1 MGGYMLR
8 IKNEEGIPDQNGRAG
23 CTKRSSVAK
32 CIWHTMKS
40 TLLMAV
46 AAVGLWLSPL
56 GRPAL
61 HAQATTADVLG
72 TVTDS
77 SGAVVPGATVVLLNL
92 DTQEKRTAISNGAG
106 DFVFNLLKPSRY
118 SLTVTVPK
126 GFRTFVIPSFTLS
139 AGDRARED
147 ARLTVG
153 SEEQMVQVQ
162 GQEPA
167 LQTDSSVLGS
177 IVTDEATQDLPLNG
191 RNYINLVQVTP
202 GATKGLNNGLS
213 SGNRP
218 DDRRQTSSISI
229 NAQADVIN
237 DQMIDGMDNNE
248 RVIGT
253 IGVRPS
259 VDAIQEVR
267 IQTNA
272 FTAEVGRS
280 AAAIVDV
287 ITKSGTNQF
296 HGTAYEFLR
305 NTVLNANA
313 YAFGAIIP
321 KPAWHQNQFGGSFG
335 GPIRKDRTF
344 FFADYEGLRIVK
356 GLNPSL
362 TTVPTAYER
371 SSINAGLADFTD
383 NPAINL
389 KVPASQFDKVALQY
403 INLYPLPTNPGLS
416 NNFVSAPTQTQY
428 STTYDA
434 RVDHRINDNNIL
446 FARYTYNAVSTFI
459 PGLFPI
465 VEEAGV
471 TISPG
476 GNSSSYPGQ
485 AKDDAQQAQLNYV
498 HTFTPNLILEL
509 KAGYTLLNNE
519 QPPLNYGVNV
529 NQAFGQP
536 NINISLKD
544 SGLAPVT
551 ISGAG
556 NNLGQTTPIHYLEN
570 TFQYNGAVTWTRG
583 RHNIKMGAGV
593 IRRQFTVTNIDQGK
607 GAWTFSNFATFLSQ
621 YVPNSPFAGYST
633 VSRQNIVILPHYRTW
648 EPHVYVQD
656 DWRLAPKLT
665 VNLGLRYDYFTPF
678 TEVKNQLSNFDS
690 DTGKITVANINGVN
704 GYAGIQPDYANIAP
718 RVGFAYTVNPSTVL
732 RGGFGLSYA
741 PENMTSGSA
750 MVNQPFVVAF
760 GSCTPTVC
768 TGYGTAYQQFADG
781 VPVPVSSSAANPT
794 GGITGAE
801 NPRFKSTYVE
811 QFNLT
816 LEKDFS
822 GNVFSLSYIGG
833 LGRRMAYYI
842 PDFNALP
849 PNTAFKIPGF
859 NYNTLRPYYNDSP
872 GVTTIPYWTSS
883 GSSTYNALQ
892 AVVQRRLRNGLDFQ
906 ANYTFAH
913 ALDDSEAISN
923 DGGDG
928 FGSVPSQIRTLEYGN
943 ANLDVRNRF
952 AITTNYVLPFG
963 TSFSGVKGILA
974 KGWQMNGLYVW
985 DTGGPFSVTNA
996 SNLSGTRPGTANSDR
1011 PNQISSAYLAQKSV
1025 HEWFNTSAFVGQAI
1039 GQIGTE
1045 RRNQIYGPSFQHLD
1059 LSLFRSFPITER
1071 VSFEFRTEAYNVANT
1086 TGFANPG
1093 ASLGASGF
1101 GAISTTAFAYTP
1113 RVIQFAGKIQ
1123 F

>member
-1 MGGYMLR
+1 MHR
-8 IKNEEGIPDQNGRAG
+8 IEPEEGVLHQPGRAARG
-23 CTKRSSVAK
+23 SQRSSVAEP
-32 CIWHTMKS
+32 IWRTAKPA
-40 TLLMAV
+40 LLLAV
-46 AAVGLWLSPL
+46 ALLGLWLCPP
-56 GRPAL
+56 GEPAL
-61 HAQATTADVLG
+61 HGQITTADVLG
-72 TVTDS
+72 TVSDS
-77 SGAVVPGATVVLLNL
+77 SGAVIPGATVTLLNL
-92 DTQEKRTAISNGAG
+92 DTQEKRTAVSNDAG
-106 DFVFNLLKPSRY
+106 EFVFNLLKPNRY
-118 SLTVTVPK
+118 SLTVTVQK
-126 GFRTFVIPSFTLS
+126 GGFQRFVIPSFALS

-147 ARLTVG
+147 AHLIVG
-153 SEEQMVQVQ
+153 SEAQVVEVQA
-162 GQEPA
+162 QEPA

-177 IVTDEATQDLPLNG
+177 IVTDKATQDLPLNG

-202 GATKGLNNGLS
+202 GATKGVNNGLS

-218 DDRRQTSSISI
+218 DDRRQTSSISV
-229 NAQADVIN
+229 NSQSDVIN

-267 IQTNA
+267 IQSNA
-272 FTAEVGRS
+272 YTAEVGRS
-280 AAAIVDV
+280 AGAIVDV
-287 ITKSGTNQF
+287 ITKAGANQF

-305 NTVLNANA
+305 NTALNANA

-335 GPIRKDRTF
+335 GPIRKDKTF
-344 FFADYEGLRIVK
+344 FFGDYEGLRIVK
-356 GLNPSL
+356 GLNPAL

-371 SSINAGLADFTD
+371 NSLTTGVADFTD

-389 KVPASQFDKVALQY
+389 KVPASQFDKVGLAYLS
-403 INLYPLPTNPGLS
+403 LYPLPTSPGLS
-416 NNFVSAPTQTQY
+416 NNFVSAPTQTQF

-434 RVDHRINDNNIL
+434 RVDHHFNDSNL
-446 FARYTYNAVSTFI
+446 FFARYTYNAVSTFI
-459 PGLFPI
+459 PGLFPT
-465 VEEAGV
+465 VQEAGV

-485 AKDDAQQAQLNYV
+485 AQDNAQQAQLNYV
-498 HTFTPNLILEL
+498 HTFTPSLVLEL
-509 KAGYTLLNNE
+509 QAGYTLLNNG

-556 NNLGQTTPIHYLEN
+556 NNLGQTTPVHYLEN
-570 TFQYNGAVTWTRG
+570 NFQYNGTVTWTRG
-583 RHNIKMGAGV
+583 KHNIKMGGGV
-593 IRRQFTVTNIDQGK
+593 LRRQFTVTNIDTGK
-607 GAWTFSNFATFLSQ
+607 GSWTFSNFATLLSQ
-621 YVPNSPFAGYST
+621 YIPNSPFVGYSS
-633 VSRQNIVILPHYRTW
+633 VSRQNIITLPHYRTW
-648 EPHVYVQD
+648 EPHVFVQD
-656 DWRLAPKLT
+656 DWRLRPKLT
-665 VNLGLRYDYFTPF
+665 LNLGIRYDYYTPF
-678 TEVKNQLSNFDS
+678 SEVKNQLSNFDS
-690 DTGKITVANINGVN
+690 DTGKITVANVGGVN
-704 GYAGIQPDYANIAP
+704 GYAGIQPDYTNIAP
-718 RVGFAYTVNPSTVL
+718 RVGFAYSVNPTTVL

-781 VPVPVSSSAANPT
+781 VPVPVSSSATNPT
-794 GGITGAE
+794 GGIEAAE
-801 NPRFKSTYVE
+801 NPHFKSTYIE

-822 GNVFSLSYIGG
+822 GNVFSLSYVGSA
-833 LGRRMAYYI
+833 GRRLAYYI

-849 PNTAFKIPGF
+849 PNTAFQTSGF
-859 NYNTLRPYYNDSP
+859 NYNTLRPYYNESP

-883 GSSTYNALQ
+883 GSSNYNALQ
-892 AVVQRRLRNGLDFQ
+892 AVVQRRLRNNLDFQ

-913 ALDDSEAISN
+913 ALDDSENISN
-923 DGGDG
+923 DGSDG
-928 FGSVPSQIRTLEYGN
+928 FASVPSRIRTLEYGN
-943 ANLDVRNRF
+943 SNLDVRNRIS
-952 AITTNYVLPFG
+952 ITTNYALPFG
-963 TSFSGVKGILA
+963 SSFTGVKGILA
-974 KGWQMNGLYVW
+974 KGWEMNGLYAWV
-985 DTGGPFSVTNA
+985 TGSPFSVTNA
-996 SNLSGTRPGTANSDR
+996 SNRSGTRPGTANSDR
-1011 PNQISSAYLAQKSV
+1011 PNQAASFYLPNKSV
-1025 HEWFNTSAFVGQAI
+1025 HEWFNTSAFVGQAF
-1039 GQIGTE
+1039 GQVGTE

-1059 LSLFRSFPITER
+1059 LSLFKTFPITEHLN
-1071 VSFEFRTEAYNVANT
+1071 FEFRTEAFNVANT
-1086 TGFANPG
+1086 TGFANPA

-1101 GAISTTAFAYTP
+1101 GSLTTTAFAYTP

>member
-1 MGGYMLR
+1 MHL
-8 IKNEEGIPDQNGRAG
+8 IKPAVATRDQHERAG
-23 CTKRSSVAK
+23 CTWRSSVAK
-32 CIWHTMKS
+32 RLSGTIKS
-40 TLLMAV
+40 TLLL
-46 AAVGLWLSPL
+46 AAATAGLGLSPL
-56 GRPAL
+56 GPAL
-61 HAQATTADVLG
+61 HAQITTADVLG
-72 TVTDS
+72 TVTDP

-92 DTQEKRTAISNGAG
+92 DTQEKHAATSNGAG
-106 DFVFNLLKPSRY
+106 EFVFNLLKPDSY
-118 SLTVTVPK
+118 SLTVTAPS
-126 GFRTFVIPSFTLS
+126 GFRKFVIPSFMLS

-147 ARLTVG
+147 AHLTLG
-153 SEEQMVQVQ
+153 SEAEVVEVQ
-162 GQEPA
+162 GQAPA

-202 GATKGLNNGLS
+202 GATKGVNNGLS

-229 NAQADVIN
+229 NSQSDVIN

-280 AAAIVDV
+280 AGAIVDV
-287 ITKSGTNQF
+287 ITKSGTNAF

-313 YAFGAIIP
+313 YAFGAVIP
-321 KPAWHQNQFGGSFG
+321 KPAWHQNQFGGSLG

-371 SSINAGLADFTD
+371 SSIATGVADFTD

-389 KVPASQFDKVALQY
+389 KVPASQFDKVGLQY
-403 INLYPLPTNPGLS
+403 LELYPLPTSPGLS

-434 RVDHRINDNNIL
+434 RVDHRINDSNIL

-459 PGLFPI
+459 PGLFPT
-465 VEEAGV
+465 VDTAGV
-471 TISPG
+471 TVSPG

-485 AKDDAQQAQLNYV
+485 AEDDAQQAQLNYV

-509 KAGYTLLNNE
+509 KAGYTYLNNS

-556 NNLGQTTPIHYLEN
+556 NNLGQTTPVHYIEN
-570 TFQYNGAVTWTRG
+570 NFQYNGAVTWTRG
-583 RHNIKMGAGV
+583 KHNIKMGGGV
-593 IRRQFTVTNIDQGK
+593 LRRQFTVTNIDTGK
-607 GAWTFSNFATFLSQ
+607 GSWTFSNFATLLSQ
-621 YVPNSPFAGYST
+621 YVPDSPFVGYSS

-648 EPHVYVQD
+648 EPHAYVQD
-656 DWRLAPKLT
+656 DWRLAPSLT
-665 VNLGLRYDYFTPF
+665 VNLGLRYDYYTPF
-678 TEVKNQLSNFDS
+678 SEVKNQLSNFDS
-690 DTGKITVANINGVN
+690 DIGAITVANVNGVN
-704 GYAGIQPDYANIAP
+704 GYAGIQPDYTNIAP
-718 RVGFAYTVNPSTVL
+718 RVGFAYTVGPSTVV

-768 TGYGTAYQQFADG
+768 TGYGTTYQQFADG
-781 VPVPVSSSAANPT
+781 VPVPISSSAANPT
-794 GGITGAE
+794 GGIEAAE
-801 NPRFKSTYVE
+801 NPHFKSTYIE

-822 GNVFSLSYIGG
+822 GNVFSLSYIGE

-842 PDFNALP
+842 PDFNALA
-849 PNTAFKIPGF
+849 PNTAFQTPGF

-883 GSSTYNALQ
+883 GSSNYNALQ
-892 AVVQRRLRNGLDFQ
+892 AVIQRRLRNGLDFA

-913 ALDDSEAISN
+913 ALDDSEGISN
-923 DGGDG
+923 DGSDG
-928 FGSVPSQIRTLEYGN
+928 FASVPSKIRTLEYGN
-943 ANLDVRNRF
+943 SNLDVRNRF
-952 AITTNYVLPFG
+952 SITTNYVLPFG
-963 TSFSGVKGILA
+963 KDLTGVKGILG
-974 KGWQMNGLYVW
+974 KGWQMNGLYAYV
-985 DTGGPFSVTNA
+985 TGSPFSVTNA
-996 SNLSGTRPGTANSDR
+996 SNRSGTRPGTSNSDR
-1011 PNQISSAYLAQKSV
+1011 PNQIGSSYLSQRSV
-1025 HEWFNTSAFVGQAI
+1025 AEWFNTSAYVGQAI
-1039 GQIGTE
+1039 GQVGTE
-1045 RRNQIYGPSFQHLD
+1045 RRNQIFGPSFQHLD
-1059 LSLFRSFPITER
+1059 LSLFKSLPITEHIN
-1071 VSFEFRTEAYNVANT
+1071 FEFRTEAFNVANT